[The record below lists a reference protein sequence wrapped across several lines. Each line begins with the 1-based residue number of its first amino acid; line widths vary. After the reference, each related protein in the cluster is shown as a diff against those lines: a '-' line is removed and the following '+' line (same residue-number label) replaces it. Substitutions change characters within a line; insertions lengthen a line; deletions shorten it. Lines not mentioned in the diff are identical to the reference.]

1 MGETPRSNNT
11 YFGVRWLDSA
21 FWGGSLTPP
30 LAVRRSQGCPK
41 HFLPA
46 SKPQA
51 TKGAVKPAHSK
62 GRAQNRSLY
71 KGEADSIIKSLVQQ
85 GVWAQHIKDPFSP
98 ASMSLILL
106 RLTIALYSIGLLHS
120 FLTIITRKKILF
132 RVALFGICSGFLGH
146 ALSILYTWRETHL
159 PVSNLHQALS
169 FFAFVIVL
177 AFLLSYAR
185 YRLDSLSVFIFPLVF
200 ILTLAANLISS
211 PQQPL
216 PEILKSIWFYIHI
229 PSTFLG
235 YGAFF
240 VTFAA
245 SVMYL
250 IQENELKRRR
260 PQAFYYRLPSLEI
273 CDELGYK
280 SLSIGFPL
288 LTIGI
293 VAGALWANKAWQT
306 YWGWDP
312 KIIWTFVTW
321 LIYAVLIHYRLSAGL
336 RGRRAAFM
344 AIVGFIFVLF
354 TFIGT
359 RYLGTAHPYIQR

>member
-1 MGETPRSNNT
+1 
-11 YFGVRWLDSA
+11 
-21 FWGGSLTPP
+21 
-30 LAVRRSQGCPK
+30 
-41 HFLPA
+41 
-46 SKPQA
+46 
-51 TKGAVKPAHSK
+51 
-62 GRAQNRSLY
+62 
-71 KGEADSIIKSLVQQ
+71 
-85 GVWAQHIKDPFSP
+85 
-98 ASMSLILL
+98 MSLILL